1 MSYVDAFHDK
11 GKDIVHIVER
21 INGKR
26 EFKEV
31 PAKYTFYYRDQRGK
45 YTSIF
50 GEKLERVV
58 CNTSKKFNTEK
69 KIHGHKGL
77 YESDVNIIF
86 KTFAENY
93 DPTSVPKLNV
103 CFFDIETDFNKE
115 VGFAPPEDPF
125 NPLTAIS
132 LHCNWMDMTIC
143 LALGP
148 KSMNLEEAKEITNK
162 FENTILFATEKEMLL
177 AFLDLIDDADILSGW
192 NSEGFDIPYL
202 VNRVSRVLSKSH
214 TRKFCL
220 WDMLPRERKF
230 ERYGAEQQTYDIHGR
245 VHMDYMQLYRKYTYH
260 EMHSYSL
267 DAIGEYE
274 VGERKVDYEGT
285 LDQLYNND
293 FEKFIAYSRQDVE
306 LLVKLD
312 AKLQFIDLANVLAHS
327 NTVLLQTTMG
337 AVAQTDQAII
347 NEAHTKGMIVPDKRY
362 DRDTTTAAGAYVAF
376 PKKGMHK
383 WVGSIDLNSLY
394 PSILRS
400 CNMSTETIIGQVR
413 HTHTKEM
420 IQNARTVAEAW
431 EGKFACREYELVV
444 DKNIDEMLHLDFED
458 GTSFQA
464 TGAEIYEIVFN
475 SGQPWI
481 ISANGTIFTYEK
493 KGIIPGLLE
502 RWYADRKKLQ
512 ANALKAREVG
522 GDEFAYWDKRQ
533 LVKKINLNSLYGAL
547 LNPGSRFFDS
557 RLGQS
562 TTLTG
567 RCIAKHMAAEI
578 NRIIAGE
585 YDHQGKAIVYGD
597 TDSTYFS
604 SYPMLKDQ
612 IKNNEINWDRDNI
625 IAYYDAVCQE
635 VSKTFPGFMSRAFHT
650 TLDLGSI
657 IEADKEMVGSA
668 GIFITKKRY
677 AMLVFDN
684 EGKRED
690 VDGSAG
696 YIKAMGLDLKRS
708 DTPPWMQDFLKDI
721 LLDVLTGSEEQEIID
736 KIIEF
741 RKEYRAK
748 PSWEKGSPKRV
759 NNLTNYRGK
768 MAKFERD
775 RKVAHNNNKT
785 TAELK
790 KPPMP
795 GHVTAA
801 LNWNKLREINSDNYA
816 NEITDGMKTIV
827 CRIKD
832 NPLGMTSV
840 GYPTD
845 ETRLPQWF
853 LDLPF
858 DDDHM
863 ERVVVTKKLE
873 NLLGVMKWD
882 LDKAAAKNTF
892 NNLFEF

>member
-1 MSYVDAFHDK
+1 
-11 GKDIVHIVER
+11 
-21 INGKR
+21 
-26 EFKEV
+26 
-31 PAKYTFYYRDQRGK
+31 
-45 YTSIF
+45 
-50 GEKLERVV
+50 
-58 CNTSKKFNTEK
+58 
-69 KIHGHKGL
+69 
-77 YESDVNIIF
+77 
-86 KTFAENY
+86 
-93 DPTSVPKLNV
+93 
-103 CFFDIETDFNKE
+103 
-115 VGFAPPEDPF
+115 
-125 NPLTAIS
+125 
-132 LHCNWMDMTIC
+132 
-143 LALGP
+143 
-148 KSMNLEEAKEITNK
+148 
-162 FENTILFATEKEMLL
+162 
-177 AFLDLIDDADILSGW
+177 
-192 NSEGFDIPYL
+192 
-202 VNRVSRVLSKSH
+202 
-214 TRKFCL
+214 
-220 WDMLPRERKF
+220 
-230 ERYGAEQQTYDIHGR
+230 
-245 VHMDYMQLYRKYTYH
+245 
-260 EMHSYSL
+260 
-267 DAIGEYE
+267 
-274 VGERKVDYEGT
+274 
-285 LDQLYNND
+285 
-293 FEKFIAYSRQDVE
+293 
-306 LLVKLD
+306 
-312 AKLQFIDLANVLAHS
+312 
-327 NTVLLQTTMG
+327 MG
-337 AVAQTDQAII
+337 AVAQTDQAIM

-362 DRDTTTAAGAYVAF
+362 DRDTTTAAGAYVAY

-383 WVGSIDLNSLY
+383 WIGSIDLNSLY

-400 CNMSTETIIGQVR
+400 CNMSTETIVGQVR

-431 EGKFACREYELVV
+431 EGKFACREYELVI

-458 GTSFQA
+458 GTSFKA
-464 TGAEIYEIVFN
+464 TGAEIYEIIFN

-502 RWYADRKKLQ
+502 RWYADRRELQ
-512 ANALKAREVG
+512 AKASAAREKG
-522 GDEFAYWDKRQ
+522 GNEFAFWDKRQ

-567 RCIAKHMAAEI
+567 RCIARHMAAEI
-578 NRIIAGE
+578 NKIIAGE

-604 SYPMLKDQ
+604 SYPLLKEQ
-612 IKNNEINWDRDNI
+612 IDKNEINWDRDNI

-635 VSKTFPGFMSRAFHT
+635 VSKTFPGFMSRTFHT

-657 IEADKEMVGSA
+657 IQADKEMVGSA

-690 VDGSAG
+690 VDGNPG

-708 DTPPWMQDFLKDI
+708 DTPPWMQDFLKDV

-759 NNLTNYRGK
+759 NNLTAYRGK

-785 TAELK
+785 TADIK

-840 GYPTD
+840 AYPTD

-858 DDDHM
+858 DDEHM